1 MEGEPEKHNDTLC
14 FMSDPVLDLLV
25 WVLPFVLAI
34 VGVLVTLE
42 PVNQGHKWKW
52 RIGLLGF
59 GAAVS
64 VMTYYQQARQRAKSA
79 SDAREIRE
87 QVIRQER
94 NSDERFDELTSKF
107 NAFVAESLRQTR
119 SPAIVIPRVPS
130 AEEIAVEVDK
140 RLNARLP
147 QPNPASPTTEK
158 PPVTKPIPA
167 PLSTTVNPAIIRPCR
182 GDRLNECSDE
192 QLLEWG
198 KPLVGSIL
206 AIHNDY
212 MADTKKLDDIKGGKL
227 DWLREFVGIGG
238 DKDSKWLK
246 ALELARQK
254 ASDNFRDCCA
264 ERALVYHKE
273 VLQRDHER
281 SDNAELYEWVQNL
294 LKQPNSK
301 EWKKA
306 RDDGS
311 KVGDVYFDLNFFQI
325 HLQYLV
331 SVAQYKH

>member
-1 MEGEPEKHNDTLC
+1 
-14 FMSDPVLDLLV
+14 MSDPVLDLLV

-158 PPVTKPIPA
+158 PPVTKPIPP
-167 PLSTTVNPAIIRPCR
+167 PLSTTSNPAIIRPCR

-246 ALELARQK
+246 ALELPRQK
-254 ASDNFRDCCA
+254 PSDNFRVRGSD
-264 ERALVYHKE
+264 RALRY
-273 VLQRDHER
+273 
-281 SDNAELYEWVQNL
+281 
-294 LKQPNSK
+294 
-301 EWKKA
+301 
-306 RDDGS
+306 
-311 KVGDVYFDLNFFQI
+311 
-325 HLQYLV
+325 
-331 SVAQYKH
+331 